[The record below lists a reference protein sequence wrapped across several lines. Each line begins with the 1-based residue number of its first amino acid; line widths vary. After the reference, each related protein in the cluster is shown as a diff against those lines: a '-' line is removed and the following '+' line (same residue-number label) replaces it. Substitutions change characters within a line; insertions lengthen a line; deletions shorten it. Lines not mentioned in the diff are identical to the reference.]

1 MKTQIYRSKHAQRI
15 IRVTTYIT
23 DKVFQLLGGKVTTLF
38 YHSFVEKKDILLE
51 KKRLK
56 AV

>member
-1 MKTQIYRSKHAQRI
+1 MKTKLYRSKHAQRI
-15 IRVTTYIT
+15 ISVTSYIT

-38 YHSFVEKKDILLE
+38 TTVSSKKKASLLE
-51 KKRLK
+51 KKPLK

>member
-1 MKTQIYRSKHAQRI
+1 MKTKIYRSKHAQRI
-15 IRVTTYIT
+15 IRVTSYIT

-38 YHSFVEKKDILLE
+38 YHSFVEKKASLLE